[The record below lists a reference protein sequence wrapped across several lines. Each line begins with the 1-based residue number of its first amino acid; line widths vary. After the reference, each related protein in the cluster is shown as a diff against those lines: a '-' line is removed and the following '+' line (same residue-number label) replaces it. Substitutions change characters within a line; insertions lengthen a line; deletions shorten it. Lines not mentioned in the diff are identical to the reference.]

1 VRPKIVPPPPSF
13 PSSPAATRSTIKL
26 KVGGT
31 QNDSHDTS
39 KSKSRTRRPKDFDV
53 PPPPYVDDGSHDLL
67 QEVIAIEQ
75 EQIAN
80 RHRSGDKDPAAV
92 AKHAI
97 SDDDEFLALASPSKE
112 KATPHHPPAVAK
124 EASSSTS
131 KPPLDSNKAKKDK
144 TGQSVVSSEA
154 PAVSSSRKG
163 KEKEVVPVTK
173 PPKSRST
180 HTPFNEK
187 KCKDVLKALMKL
199 PEATIFARP
208 VDPELDGCP
217 T

>member
-1 VRPKIVPPPPSF
+1 L
-13 PSSPAATRSTIKL
+13 PAATRSTIKL
-26 KVGGT
+26 KVVGGT
-31 QNDSHDTS
+31 QNNPHDTS
-39 KSKSRTRRPKDFDV
+39 KPKPRARRPKDFDV

-80 RHRSGDKDPAAV
+80 RHRSGADKEQAAV
-92 AKHAI
+92 TKHAI
-97 SDDDEFLALASPSKE
+97 LDDDEFLDLASPSKE
-112 KATPHHPPAVAK
+112 KATPPAVAK
-124 EASSSTS
+124 EVPRSTS
-131 KPPLDSNKAKKDK
+131 KPPLDFNKAKKDK
-144 TGQSVVSSEA
+144 TGQSVVSSET

-163 KEKEVVPVTK
+163 KEKEVAPVSN

-180 HTPFNEK
+180 RTPFNEK

-199 PEATIFARP
+199 PEAAIFVRP